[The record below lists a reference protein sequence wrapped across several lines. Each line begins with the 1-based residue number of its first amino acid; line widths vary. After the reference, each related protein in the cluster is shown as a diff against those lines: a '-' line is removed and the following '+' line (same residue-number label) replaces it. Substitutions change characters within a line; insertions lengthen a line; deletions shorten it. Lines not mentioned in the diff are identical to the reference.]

1 MAEIAAEID
10 RRLRPF
16 EEEVARLCTIPG
28 VERLTA
34 WGILAEIGFKMEQ
47 FPSAAH
53 LASWAGLCPGSF
65 ESAGKRLS
73 GKTRK
78 GSAALRRSLCQAGWV
93 ASTKRD
99 TYLSALY
106 RRLAARRGAKR
117 AVVIAVAHAILVMA
131 FHMLKITEKRER
143 TTSTDS
149 MRMG

>member
-1 MAEIAAEID
+1 M
-10 RRLRPF
+10 
-16 EEEVARLCTIPG
+16 
-28 VERLTA
+28 
-34 WGILAEIGFKMEQ
+34 LAEIGFQMDR

-99 TYLSALY
+99 TYLSALD

-117 AVVIAVAHAILVMA
+117 AVIAVAYAILVMA
-131 FHMLKITEKRER
+131 FHMLKRKQDYREAGADYFDR
-143 TTSTDS
+143 LHADGLRRSLLIS
-149 MRMG
+149 A